1 MSLKIAYL
9 AYDEEKKKKS
19 NFCINEMHYVE
30 YQVFFPCM
38 NET

>member
-9 AYDEEKKKKS
+9 AYEEKKKKS

-30 YQVFFPCM
+30 YQVFFM
-38 NET
+38 HE